1 MLSCCNALTLICLQT
16 LKVKV
21 KILCDVFEKHESP
34 PENGML
40 KVPLE
45 LVILYFIREND
56 VTFLNPE
63 GKESTFIVIEC
74 SYWPFLSCLVPLFQN
89 ESSCKTIHVKI
100 SLICMSMKQCAEHVF
115 ILMLANYG

>member
-1 MLSCCNALTLICLQT
+1 MLSCCNAFTLICLQT

-45 LVILYFIREND
+45 LVILSFIRED
-56 VTFLNPE
+56 DIKFFNPE

-74 SYWPFLSCLVPLFQN
+74 SYCPFPSNLVPLFQN
-89 ESSCKTIHVKI
+89 ESSCKTMHVNEAVRGTRFHFNACE
-100 SLICMSMKQCAEHVF
+100 LWLTQT
-115 ILMLANYG
+115 

>member
-56 VTFLNPE
+56 VKFLNPE
-63 GKESTFIVIEC
+63 GKESTFIVI
-74 SYWPFLSCLVPLFQN
+74 